1 MRRSAPS
8 LRDRQLCFMTAIA
21 CWAAAGSA
29 EDHWSRIDILVC
41 PCLFLRI
48 TSAERVAGVPFN
60 SDEKLFFLLFARIV
74 ATGASAAPRTE
85 QIETHLN
92 SLHQRRRFLHRPPKI
107 VPELRSGIFHSFERA
122 CQNSVGMHEL

>member
-8 LRDRQLCFMTAIA
+8 LRDKRLCFMTAIA

-29 EDHWSRIDILVC
+29 EDHWSGTDILVC
-41 PCLFLRI
+41 PFLFCELRA
-48 TSAERVAGVPFN
+48 AERVAGLPFN

-74 ATGASAAPRTE
+74 PAGTSAAPRAE

-92 SLHQRRRFLHRPPKI
+92 SLHQCGRLLHRAPKT
-107 VPELRSGIFHSFERA
+107 VLEL
-122 CQNSVGMHEL
+122 